1 MKPNYNHCAECK
13 KLGKIC
19 PECEGMLDEGEDG
32 GVVDGVPMTK
42 FTVTSK
48 RLAKDD
54 DLLDEGEDGGVVE
67 GIPVTKFTVIGKK
80 RKLPENEGLS
90 DESIEIADALIA
102 KDKKSKSIETGER
115 YGDEDLDKSNDDAV
129 KDGMEHLKFL
139 RDQLS
144 EAKDD
149 DEKKRIKDDISEW
162 SALLLKR
169 HKQHRPAPA
178 DTENITDKK
187 KKSPVSLLDLFNPS
201 RPMGMR

>member
-1 MKPNYNHCAECK
+1 MKPNSKHCAECK
-13 KLGKIC
+13 KRGQMC
-19 PECEGMLDEGEDG
+19 PECEEIEMGEGMLDEGEDG

-42 FTVTSK
+42 ITVTSK

-67 GIPVTKFTVIGKK
+67 GIPVTKFTVVGKK
-80 RKLPENEGLS
+80 SDKPEEDRIYEDDDLEEGNNKR
-90 DESIEIADALIA
+90 IE
-102 KDKKSKSIETGER
+102 
-115 YGDEDLDKSNDDAV
+115 
-129 KDGMEHLKFL
+129 DGMEHLKFL

-144 EAKDD
+144 EAEDE
-149 DEKKRIKDDISEW
+149 DEKKRIKGDISEW

-169 HKQHRPAPA
+169 HKQHRRGPA
-178 DTENITDKK
+178 DTENITDK